1 MAGLFEALTNAFGR
15 QFERIAGVPTTR
27 LTANI
32 TRTSTTAAVETTLAF
47 PDGTTRDGAFFAG
60 GIRFEY
66 TGKTNTSFTGLDP
79 EREFLETLPPGTL
92 VSLDITT
99 ADPE

>member
-1 MAGLFEALTNAFGR
+1 MAGLIEAIANAVGR
-15 QFERIAGVPTTR
+15 QLEKVAGVPTTR
-27 LTANI
+27 LTANV
-32 TRTSTTAAVETTLAF
+32 TRTSVTANVETTLAM
-47 PDGTTRDGAFFAG
+47 TATNGAFFAG

-66 TGKTNTSFTGLDP
+66 VAVTDTSFTGLVP

-99 ADPE
+99 AAPE